1 MACTAACVPPA
12 LPSAVAPPA
21 RRSLTADT
29 LCMHLTN
36 AVGPLAARTASEI
49 LKGMGA
55 LRAVRHALALPL
67 YVHHGSD
74 DK

>member
-1 MACTAACVPPA
+1 MPA
-12 LPSAVAPPA
+12 LDPRLAALPPLI
-21 RRSLTADT
+21 RPP
-29 LCMHLTN
+29 N